1 LACGRPPRPREGAG
15 PPLTTEPCA
24 APFGALAPGADLR
37 RVADRVAQHLR
48 VLPQDDG
55 VLLACSGGPDSTALA
70 LLVAHVRP
78 DLRISLAYVAHGLR
92 GEHVDADDAAQ
103 VAALAALLAVE
114 HVVLTVSV
122 GHRGGGVESDAR
134 DVRHTALEDEADRQG
149 MRFVAY
155 GHHAD
160 DQAETLL
167 LRLARGTGVDGLAG
181 MAPVAR
187 RRLRPLLEIRRD
199 DLRRVA
205 EELLAL
211 HAGDALSSGREDPM
225 NADARLARV
234 RLRKEVLPALG
245 RVGPDPVGALT
256 RLAVLARDESEVLA
270 RLVDELRTSLPLVT
284 LGRAVMLPSGP
295 LRALPVAL
303 GRRLL
308 RAALQDVA
316 AEALS
321 GPDATTVERLLD
333 APDGWRA
340 TLPGPLDASVERGWH
355 VLVPA
360 AAVPAAAAESTPIS
374 MLLDKAAGVVHVH
387 QPSGARLT
395 VRGEDA
401 RSLTTEFAG
410 GSPPGIDVAR
420 LTVRLRA
427 EVGGPLHVRT
437 RRDGDRI
444 RTNVGTRSLSDVL
457 GEVGVPRALR
467 DLLPVVTGP
476 DDRPLWVP
484 GVVVDLSAHLA
495 VDPRSDTGADG

>member
-1 LACGRPPRPREGAG
+1 
-15 PPLTTEPCA
+15 
-24 APFGALAPGADLR
+24 
-37 RVADRVAQHLR
+37 
-48 VLPQDDG
+48 
-55 VLLACSGGPDSTALA
+55 
-70 LLVAHVRP
+70 
-78 DLRISLAYVAHGLR
+78 
-92 GEHVDADDAAQ
+92 
-103 VAALAALLAVE
+103 
-114 HVVLTVSV
+114 
-122 GHRGGGVESDAR
+122 
-134 DVRHTALEDEADRQG
+134 
-149 MRFVAY
+149 
-155 GHHAD
+155 
-160 DQAETLL
+160 
-167 LRLARGTGVDGLAG
+167 
-181 MAPVAR
+181 
-187 RRLRPLLEIRRD
+187 
-199 DLRRVA
+199 
-205 EELLAL
+205 
-211 HAGDALSSGREDPM
+211 
-225 NADARLARV
+225 
-234 RLRKEVLPALG
+234 
-245 RVGPDPVGALT
+245 
-256 RLAVLARDESEVLA
+256 VLARDESEVLT

-284 LGRAVMLPSGP
+284 LGRAVMLPSVP

-360 AAVPAAAAESTPIS
+360 AAAESTPIS
-374 MLLDKAAGVVHVH
+374 MLLDTAAGVVHVH

-395 VRGEDA
+395 VRGEA
-401 RSLTTEFAG
+401 ALTLTTEFAG

-484 GVVVDLSAHLA
+484 GVVVDLAAHLA